1 VNKLTQYFK
10 SLLLLSGLLLSA
22 CSYFP
27 AAQDRES
34 VPEILTI
41 FPDGSMRLMG
51 RLVPEEDV
59 VIYADGFGG
68 EKAAIKV
75 RLEPLRPAF
84 YRDSIIVK
92 RLDNESIANQ

>member
-1 VNKLTQYFK
+1 MK
-10 SLLLLSGLLLSA
+10 SIPIALLVLISA
-22 CSYFP
+22 CSYLP
-27 AAQDRES
+27 EVNRAADG
-34 VPEILTI
+34 PEILTV

-75 RLEPLRPAF
+75 RLEPLHPAF

-92 RLDNESIANQ
+92 RLDNETVADK

>member
-1 VNKLTQYFK
+1 MNKLTQYFK
-10 SLLLLSGLLLSA
+10 SILLLTVLMLSA

-27 AAQDRES
+27 AAEDRAN

-51 RLVPEEDV
+51 RLVPEEDII
-59 VIYADGFGG
+59 IYDDGFGG

-75 RLEPLRPAF
+75 RLEPLHPAF

-92 RLDNESIANQ
+92 RLDNERIANQ